1 MICVACNKEFESKNN
16 ATICPVCFQRI
27 LRDIQK
33 PKNGTCPIC
42 GIPSK
47 KYKYCS
53 NRCYNIAH
61 SVLARK
67 YYKAHSGEILKKQK
81 AGRTRKYK
89 HGDRIDAIERIGRFI
104 HMSYGMT
111 RALLQRRA
119 ARDGISLDMVIAI
132 VQQERRI

>member
-16 ATICPVCFQRI
+16 ETICPVCFQRI

-47 KYKYCS
+47 RYKYCS

-67 YYKAHSGEILKKQK
+67 YYKAHSEEILKKQK
-81 AGRTRKYK
+81 AGRMRKYK
-89 HGDRIDAIERIGRFI
+89 HGDRMDAIERIGRSI

>member
-16 ATICPVCFQRI
+16 ETICPVCFQRI

-81 AGRTRKYK
+81 ARRMRKYK
-89 HGDRIDAIERIGRFI
+89 HGNRIDAIEQIGRFI

-132 VQQERRI
+132 V

>member
-16 ATICPVCFQRI
+16 ETICPVCFQRI

-47 KYKYCS
+47 RYKYCS

-61 SVLARK
+61 SALARK

-81 AGRTRKYK
+81 AKRMRKYK

-119 ARDGISLDMVIAI
+119 ARDGIPLDMVIAI
-132 VQQERRI
+132 VQQERSI

>member
-16 ATICPVCFQRI
+16 ETICPVCFQRI

-47 KYKYCS
+47 RYKYCS

-61 SVLARK
+61 SALARK

-81 AGRTRKYK
+81 AKRMRKYK
-89 HGDRIDAIERIGRFI
+89 HSDRIDAIERIGRFI

-119 ARDGISLDMVIAI
+119 ARDGIPLDMVIAI
-132 VQQERRI
+132 VQQERSI

>member
-1 MICVACNKEFESKNN
+1 MICVVCNEEFESKNN
-16 ATICPVCFQRI
+16 ETICPVCFKRI

-42 GIPSK
+42 GTPSK

-61 SVLARK
+61 SALSRR

-81 AGRTRKYK
+81 AGRMRKYK
-89 HGDRIDAIERIGRFI
+89 HGDRIDTIELIGRSI

-111 RALLQRRA
+111 RVLLQQRA
-119 ARDGISLDMVIAI
+119 ARDGISFDMAMAI
-132 VQQERRI
+132 VQQERGI

>member
-67 YYKAHSGEILKKQK
+67 YYKVHSGEILKKQK
-81 AGRTRKYK
+81 AGRMRKYK

-104 HMSYGMT
+104 YMSYGMT

>member
-16 ATICPVCFQRI
+16 ETICPVCFQRI

-61 SVLARK
+61 SALARK
-67 YYKAHSGEILKKQK
+67 YYKAHSREILKKQK
-81 AGRTRKYK
+81 VGRMRKYK

-119 ARDGISLDMVIAI
+119 ARDGIPLDMVIAI
-132 VQQERRI
+132 VQQERSI